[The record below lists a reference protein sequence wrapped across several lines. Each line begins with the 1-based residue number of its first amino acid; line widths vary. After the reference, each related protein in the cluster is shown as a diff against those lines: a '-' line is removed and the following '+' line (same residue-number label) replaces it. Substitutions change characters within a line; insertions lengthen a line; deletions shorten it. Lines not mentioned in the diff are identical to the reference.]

1 MKFELDGDI
10 KDPQDS
16 EYLKQIAEHKSA
28 QYRLWLG
35 ITIVLLITSLGIM
48 FWQFST
54 IEKLS
59 ISVNKYKVNE
69 TTNVDALIKQQGM
82 ETDSLRGIIENIEHK
97 NAVLREQVEIDH
109 GIFYE
114 VHTSF
119 DGNFDLK
126 EYKSAI
132 QESLLLEYD
141 KRDMLLL
148 GRFKSF
154 QKALLFENDLKKS
167 GLKNVYL
174 IGRVDGRI
182 MTYKEALAIDRNQ
195 NN

>member
-35 ITIVLLITSLGIM
+35 ITIVLLITSLHIM

-59 ISVNKYKVNE
+59 ISVNNYKVNE

-82 ETDSLRGIIENIEHK
+82 ETDSLRGIIENIERK

>member
-1 MKFELDGDI
+1 M
-10 KDPQDS
+10 
-16 EYLKQIAEHKSA
+16 
-28 QYRLWLG
+28 
-35 ITIVLLITSLGIM
+35 
-48 FWQFST
+48 
-54 IEKLS
+54 
-59 ISVNKYKVNE
+59 
-69 TTNVDALIKQQGM
+69 
-82 ETDSLRGIIENIEHK
+82 
-97 NAVLREQVEIDH
+97 
-109 GIFYE
+109 
-114 VHTSF
+114 SF

>member
-16 EYLKQIAEHKSA
+16 EYLKEIAERKSA

-35 ITIVLLITSLGIM
+35 ITVVLLLASMGIM

-54 IEKLS
+54 IEKLRA
-59 ISVNKYKVNE
+59 SVNKYKGNE
-69 TTNVDALIKQQGM
+69 TTNIDAILKQRSV
-82 ETDSLRGIIENIEHK
+82 ETDSLSGVIEEVERD
-97 NAVLREQVEIDH
+97 NAVLREQVEINQ

-114 VHTSF
+114 VHMSF
-119 DGNFDLK
+119 EGTFDLAD
-126 EYKSAI
+126 YKTAI
-132 QESLLLEYD
+132 QESLLLKYD

-167 GLKNVYL
+167 GMKNVYL

>member
-1 MKFELDGDI
+1 
-10 KDPQDS
+10 
-16 EYLKQIAEHKSA
+16 
-28 QYRLWLG
+28 
-35 ITIVLLITSLGIM
+35 
-48 FWQFST
+48 
-54 IEKLS
+54 
-59 ISVNKYKVNE
+59 
-69 TTNVDALIKQQGM
+69 
-82 ETDSLRGIIENIEHK
+82 
-97 NAVLREQVEIDH
+97 
-109 GIFYE
+109 
-114 VHTSF
+114 
-119 DGNFDLK
+119 LK

>member
-48 FWQFST
+48 FWQYST
-54 IEKLS
+54 IEKLRVS
-59 ISVNKYKVNE
+59 INKYKVNE

-82 ETDSLRGIIENIEHK
+82 ETDSLRGIIENIERK
-97 NAVLREQVEIDH
+97 NAVLREQVEINQ

-114 VHTSF
+114 VHMSF